1 MGQIISPDYLIVIAI
16 VIQIFGLMAVVMID
30 PYFEKK
36 RRTAMIIVS
45 LLIAA
50 LLVRD
55 LVAHN
60 LDLIGTMPYRRTI
73 CAIIGNVLRPLLI
86 VAYMY
91 LIEPSKKHSLA
102 WILVLINT
110 GVYMTALFS
119 GIAISI
125 DENNQFH
132 RGPLGFT
139 VHIISVILLI
149 YITWISVRE
158 YGKSPRKNENIIPV
172 AIVYVI
178 IISVFLDTFVD
189 YRIYP
194 VAFVTIG
201 VASTNVFYYIW
212 LHLQFVR
219 EHEQSLY
226 AEQRI
231 QLMKT
236 QIQPHFLYNTLST
249 IQALCDID
257 PEKASET
264 TGKFAK
270 YLRNNLESLDR
281 TDRIP
286 FEKDMEHTLIYTDIE
301 MIRFPNIR
309 IEQDIEDED
318 FTLPALTVQPIVENA
333 IRHGVR
339 IREEG
344 IVRISTRRDGD
355 CHEIVISDNGKGF
368 DIEKA
373 GDGGGLHIGVK
384 NVRERIERMC
394 GGTLDIK
401 SRMDEGTVVTIRIPV
416 DSGSDSSQEKQ

>member
-1 MGQIISPDYLIVIAI
+1 
-16 VIQIFGLMAVVMID
+16 
-30 PYFEKK
+30 
-36 RRTAMIIVS
+36 
-45 LLIAA
+45 
-50 LLVRD
+50 
-55 LVAHN
+55 
-60 LDLIGTMPYRRTI
+60 
-73 CAIIGNVLRPLLI
+73 
-86 VAYMY
+86 
-91 LIEPSKKHSLA
+91 
-102 WILVLINT
+102 
-110 GVYMTALFS
+110 
-119 GIAISI
+119 
-125 DENNQFH
+125 
-132 RGPLGFT
+132 
-139 VHIISVILLI
+139 
-149 YITWISVRE
+149 
-158 YGKSPRKNENIIPV
+158 
-172 AIVYVI
+172 
-178 IISVFLDTFVD
+178 
-189 YRIYP
+189 
-194 VAFVTIG
+194 
-201 VASTNVFYYIW
+201 
-212 LHLQFVR
+212 
-219 EHEQSLY
+219 
-226 AEQRI
+226 
-231 QLMKT
+231 MKT